1 MFGRVMKRG
10 VLFFLM
16 ISLVLGSG
24 VQFAGKV
31 YAEDTNSYEAEA
43 DGNIL
48 TGNASISD
56 HPAASGGKK
65 VGGMYQGSSL
75 LFNNVTVSEPG
86 NYKITVYYISGDSR
100 PFNISANGG
109 DKQFEEPSKT
119 VDWDTVGTYDVTL
132 PLNSGANTILI
143 DDNNWYSPDIDKIV
157 IHGLD
162 DSDPGEGP
170 GGDWKEKLHG
180 VIMEA
185 EATENML
192 TGNAKVADSS
202 VGSGGKIVTDLNK
215 NSSLQFTNVAVPAAG
230 TYLIRISY
238 ISGDQRPVYMQVND
252 GLDEMIDLP
261 KTASWST
268 VGSYDVEASLV
279 EGLNT
284 ITFSD
289 HDWYSPDFD
298 RIEIIPYTLS
308 YEAESPL
315 NDLTGEAQV
324 SASPNASGGQKVGYL
339 NNGSSITFNK
349 ITAPMTGDYRITVA
363 YISGDPRSFYVSA
376 NGGAVQYYELPKT
389 PDWDTVGMY
398 ELTLPLNEGENTIKF
413 TDGNG
418 YAPDLDRII
427 VEPAMGV
434 DPNPPVEE
442 DGDLGTPGASKIYGA
457 ITVTEY
463 TYGLLVS
470 NGQYEVSYNTKSGY
484 VSYNWSD
491 GQKLQG
497 IYSSIKIGDTLVETT
512 SYESHTSVGA
522 PVDIQDGFGKGV
534 ELTFVHTST
543 GKPTLKQVYKFYDD
557 QKYFLTCLDAAS
569 DTAVK
574 TNYMSPITVKRTGG
588 VDIGAS
594 ADNRVLTVPFDN
606 DAWIRY
612 KSQSM
617 NRADTSYEMTTVF
630 NNSTRSGLVLGSV
643 THDTWKTGIDWKGS
657 SNRLNELVVYGGAAS
672 DVTRDTQPHGSLS
685 GTNLSSPMIM
695 VGAFSDYRTGL
706 EEYGKANA
714 IITPA
719 LVLNPEL
726 PQGVPVGFNS
736 WGAYEG
742 TLSYQDVVDVSNYYK
757 ENLQNFNNN
766 GNVFINMDSYWDNLN
781 DKQLT
786 DAVSVIKGNGQHA
799 GIYWAPFVYWGN
811 NMDQIVEGTDNKY
824 TYGDIV
830 LKDAAGQPLPTLDG
844 AFPLDVTHPGAQLRM
859 NYFLDKFKALGFTF
873 IKLDFLTHGS
883 LEGQHFDPTITTGI
897 QAYNEGMRYVKER
910 LDGKMFISASI
921 APIFPSQYAHSR
933 RISCDT
939 YGKINETEYM
949 LNSLTYG
956 FWQNGTI
963 YTYTDPDH
971 LALARATSLTEARTR
986 MNSGVIAGT
995 VLLGSDDVN
1004 DPKAQEYMTALF
1016 NNKDVLDLAL
1026 KGKVFKPLEGN
1037 TNANAADT
1045 FVMKD
1050 GNDYYLAVFNYS
1062 ASASADKQVDLGRAG
1077 LDTAEIYTTQDL
1089 WTGEVS
1095 SATGAM
1101 KLSLQPTESKL
1112 VKLTAAPKKV
1122 TGITLDK
1129 TELSLTAGETG
1140 KMTATVSPDDAT
1152 DKAVLWTSSDT
1163 SVATV
1168 VYGTVTAVEAGK
1180 ATITVETVD
1189 GGFKASA
1196 EITVKEAST
1205 GEPGNPG
1212 EPSDPG
1218 NPGEPSNPG
1227 EPGNPGNPG
1236 EPSNPGEP
1244 GNPGEPSNPGN
1255 PGNNSG
1261 TSDSTSGLENA
1272 AGTLILK
1279 PDMLKVDSASG
1290 QVVVEIKG
1298 DIQQVQLSSAVVR
1311 QLANH
1316 TLVLNAGKLSLQVPA
1331 ELIHQLQNKLPE
1343 GQREDSKIALKMVNL
1358 SSKADELVATVASS
1372 TNAAVVLKGDIYEF
1386 SLSITTK
1393 SGITDTLAT
1402 FDKPITLIMP
1412 VAEGFNA
1419 KRGGVYYIADN
1430 GRLEYIQADYA
1441 NGVLKAEVSHFS
1453 KYAVLELNRI
1463 FVDVPANHWANP
1475 VIQELAS
1482 KLYVQGTSKEKF
1494 EPSRA
1499 VTRAEFTSMLVH
1511 ALGLTATGKES
1522 FADVAPSAWYAEPIS
1537 IAYKAGIVSGR
1548 SASKF
1553 EPGAQITREEITVM
1567 LMKAYELNNG
1577 VTANGAT
1584 TDGVTT
1590 NGATTNG
1597 ATTNGATAAAF
1608 TDMNQVSAWA
1618 TSSVNEAASLGL
1630 IQGQSHER
1638 FAPKGIASRAEAA
1651 QVIYNLILK

>member
-1 MFGRVMKRG
+1 MFGKAMKRG
-10 VLFFLM
+10 FLFFV
-16 ISLVLGSG
+16 IICLVIGSG
-24 VQFAGKV
+24 GQFVSTVFAD
-31 YAEDTNSYEAEA
+31 DTENTTYEAEA
-43 DGNIL
+43 DGNAM
-48 TGNASISD
+48 TGNASISE
-56 HPAASGGKK
+56 HPAASGGQK
-65 VGGMYQGSSL
+65 VGGMYQGSTL
-75 LFNNVTVSEPG
+75 QFNHVTVSESG

-109 DKQFEEPSKT
+109 DKQFEEPPKT

-132 PLNSGANTILI
+132 PLNAGENSILI

-157 IHGLD
+157 IRGLD
-162 DSDPGEGP
+162 DSDPGEGS

-180 VIMEA
+180 AIIEA
-185 EATENML
+185 EAPENII
-192 TGNAKVADSS
+192 TGNAKIADSS
-202 VGSGGKIVTDLNK
+202 VGSGGKIVKDMNK
-215 NSSLQFTNVAVPAAG
+215 NSTLQFTNVTVPAAG

-252 GLDEMIDLP
+252 GLDELVDLP
-261 KTASWST
+261 KTVSWDT
-268 VGSYDVEASLV
+268 VGTYDVEASLQ

-298 RIEIIPYTLS
+298 RIEVIPYTIS
-308 YEAESPL
+308 YEAESPV
-315 NDLTGEAQV
+315 NDLTGEARV
-324 SASPNASGGQKVGYL
+324 GDSPNASGGQKVGYL
-339 NNGSSITFNK
+339 NGGSSLTFNK

-363 YISGDPRSFYVSA
+363 YFSGDPRSLYLSA
-376 NGGAVQYYELPKT
+376 NGGAEQYYELPKT
-389 PDWDTVGMY
+389 PDWDTALTY

-413 TDGNG
+413 SDGNW

-427 VEPAMGV
+427 VEPALGT

-442 DGDLGTPGASKIYGA
+442 DGDLGTPGTSNNYGA

-463 TYGLLVS
+463 TYGTLVS
-470 NGQYEVSYNTKSGY
+470 NGQYEVSFNTKSGY
-484 VSYNWSD
+484 ASYKWTD

-497 IYSSIKIGDTLVETT
+497 IYSSIKLGDTLIETT
-512 SYESHTSVGA
+512 SYENHASAGA
-522 PVDIQDGFGKGV
+522 PVEIQDGFGKGV
-534 ELTFVHTST
+534 KLTFVHTSA
-543 GKPTLKQVYKFYDD
+543 GQPTLKQVYKFYDD
-557 QKYFLTCLDAAS
+557 QKYFLTRLDAIS
-569 DTAVK
+569 DTALQ
-574 TNYMSPITVKRTGG
+574 TNYMSPITVKRSGG

-617 NRADTSYEMTTVF
+617 NRADTSYEMTTIF

-657 SNRLNELVVYGGAAS
+657 SNRLNELAVYGGAAS
-672 DVTRDTQPHGSLS
+672 DVTRDTQPHGMLT
-685 GTNLSSPMIM
+685 GAELSSPMIM

-714 IITPA
+714 IITPP
-719 LVLNPEL
+719 LLLNPEL

-757 ENLQNFNNN
+757 EHLNDFNNN

-781 DKQLT
+781 DKQLA

-811 NMDQIVEGTDNKY
+811 NMSQPVEGTDNKY

-830 LKDAAGQPLPTLDG
+830 LKDAEGKPLPTLDG
-844 AFPLDVTHPGAQLRM
+844 AFPLDVTHPGAKLRM
-859 NYFLDKFKALGFTF
+859 NYFLDKFKDLGFTF

-897 QAYNEGMRYVKER
+897 QAYNEGMLYVKDR

-971 LALARATSLTEARTR
+971 LALARASSLTEARSR

-1016 NNKDVLDLAL
+1016 NNKEVLELAL

-1062 ASASADKQVDLGRAG
+1062 ANASADKTVNLGRAG
-1077 LDTAEIYTTQDL
+1077 LDAADSYTMQDL

-1095 SATGAM
+1095 TISGTLA
-1101 KLSLQPTESKL
+1101 LSLQPTESKL

-1122 TGITLDK
+1122 TGVSLDK
-1129 TELSLTAGETG
+1129 TELTLTAGETG
-1140 KMTATVSPDDAT
+1140 KLTATLSPEEAAN
-1152 DKAVLWTSSDT
+1152 KAVHWTSSDT

-1168 VYGTVTAVEAGK
+1168 VYGTVTAVNAGK
-1180 ATITVETVD
+1180 TTITVETVD
-1189 GGFKASA
+1189 GGFKATA
-1196 EITVKEAST
+1196 EVTVKAAST
-1205 GEPGNPG
+1205 VEPENP
-1212 EPSDPG
+1212 EVPA
-1218 NPGEPSNPG
+1218 
-1227 EPGNPGNPG
+1227 
-1236 EPSNPGEP
+1236 
-1244 GNPGEPSNPGN
+1244 N
-1255 PGNNSG
+1255 PGNNNG
-1261 TSDSTSGLENA
+1261 TPGSIVDQENGT
-1272 AGTLILK
+1272 GTLILT
-1279 PDMLKVDSASG
+1279 PEMLKVDRASG
-1290 QVVVEIKG
+1290 NVIVEIKG
-1298 DIQQVQLSSAVVR
+1298 DTQQIQLSSDVVR

-1316 TLVLNAGKLSLQVPA
+1316 TLVLKSGKFSMKVPA
-1331 ELIHQLQNKLPE
+1331 DLLRQLQSKLPE
-1343 GQREDSKIALKMVNL
+1343 GQRDDSTITLKLAPL
-1358 SSKADELVATVASS
+1358 SSKANEII
-1372 TNAAVVLKGDIYEF
+1372 AAAEGTTQAQVRLMGDIYEF
-1386 SLSITTK
+1386 SLSVTTK
-1393 SGITDTLAT
+1393 TGTSETLSA
-1402 FDKPITLIMP
+1402 FDQPITLSLS
-1412 VAEGFNA
+1412 VGEGFDS
-1419 KRGGVYYIADN
+1419 KRGGIYYIADN
-1430 GRLEYIQADYA
+1430 GKLEYISANYAD
-1441 NGVLKAEVSHFS
+1441 GVLTAQVNHFS
-1453 KYAVLELNRI
+1453 KYAVLELKRT
-1463 FVDVPANHWANP
+1463 FVDVPANHWASP
-1475 VIQELAS
+1475 AIQELAA
-1482 KLYVQGTSKEKF
+1482 KLYVQGTGKDKF
-1494 EPSRA
+1494 EPNRA
-1499 VTRAEFTSMLVH
+1499 ITRAEFTSMLVH
-1511 ALGLTATGKES
+1511 SLGLTTRGDVS
-1522 FADVAPSAWYAEPIS
+1522 FADVAPSAWYAESIS

-1548 SASKF
+1548 SATKF
-1553 EPGAQITREEITVM
+1553 EPAAQITREEITVM
-1567 LMKAYELNNG
+1567 LMKAYELKNG
-1577 VTANGAT
+1577 KVTVAS
-1584 TDGVTT
+1584 TDV
-1590 NGATTNG
+1590 AFKDMKQVSSW
-1597 ATTNGATAAAF
+1597 AAA
-1608 TDMNQVSAWA
+1608 
-1618 TSSVNEAASLGL
+1618 SVKGAASLGL
-1630 IQGQSHER
+1630 VQGQNEGL
-1638 FAPKGIASRAEAA
+1638 FAPKGIASRAEAT
-1651 QVIYNLILK
+1651 QVIYNLIMK

>member
-1 MFGRVMKRG
+1 MFGKAMKRG
-10 VLFFLM
+10 FLFFV
-16 ISLVLGSG
+16 IICLVMGSG
-24 VQFAGKV
+24 GQFASRV
-31 YAEDTNSYEAEA
+31 YADDTVNTYEAEA
-43 DGNIL
+43 DGNVL
-48 TGNASISD
+48 SFNASISD

-65 VGGMYQGSSL
+65 VGGMYQGSTL
-75 LFNNVTVSEPG
+75 QFNNVAVSETG

-109 DKQFEEPSKT
+109 DKQFEEPPKT

-132 PLNSGANTILI
+132 PLNAGVNSILI

-157 IHGLD
+157 IRGLD
-162 DSDPGEGP
+162 DGDPGEGS
-170 GGDWKEKLHG
+170 GGDWKEKLRG
-180 VIMEA
+180 AVIEA
-185 EATENML
+185 EAPENII
-192 TGNAKVADSS
+192 TGNAKIADSS
-202 VGSGGKIVTDLNK
+202 VGSGGKIVKDMNK
-215 NSSLQFTNVAVPAAG
+215 NSTLQFTNVTVPAAG

-238 ISGDQRPVYMQVND
+238 ISGDQRPVYLQVND
-252 GLDEMIDLP
+252 GPDELLDLP
-261 KTASWST
+261 KTASWDT
-268 VGSYDVEASLV
+268 IATYDVEASLQ

-289 HDWYSPDFD
+289 HDWYSPDLD
-298 RIEIIPYTLS
+298 RIEVIPYTIS
-308 YEAESPL
+308 YEAESPV
-315 NDLTGEAQV
+315 NDLTGEARV
-324 SASPNASGGQKVGYL
+324 GDSPNASGGQKVGYL
-339 NNGSSITFNK
+339 NGGSSITFNK

-363 YISGDPRSFYVSA
+363 YFSGDPRSFYVSA
-376 NGGAVQYYELPKT
+376 NGGVEQYYELPKT
-389 PDWDTVGMY
+389 PDWDTALTY

-413 TDGNG
+413 SDGNW

-427 VEPAMGV
+427 VEPAMGT

-442 DGDLGTPGASKIYGA
+442 EGDLGTPGTSNNYGA

-463 TYGLLVS
+463 TYGTLVS

-484 VSYNWSD
+484 ASYKWTD

-497 IYSSIKIGDTLVETT
+497 IYSSIKLGETLVETKN
-512 SYESHTSVGA
+512 YENHTSAGA
-522 PVDIQDGFGKGV
+522 PVEIQDGFGKGV
-534 ELTFVHTST
+534 ELTFVHTSA
-543 GKPTLKQVYKFYDD
+543 GQPTLKQVYKFYDD
-557 QKYFLTCLDAAS
+557 QKYFLTRLDAVS
-569 DTAVK
+569 DTALQ
-574 TNYMSPITVKRTGG
+574 TNYMSPFTVKRSGG

-617 NRADTSYEMTTVF
+617 NRADTSYEMTTIF

-672 DVTRDTQPHGSLS
+672 DVTRDTQPHGILT
-685 GTNLSSPMIM
+685 GAELSSPMIM

-714 IITPA
+714 IITPP
-719 LVLNPEL
+719 LLLNPEL

-757 ENLQNFNNN
+757 EHLNDFNNN

-781 DKQLT
+781 DKQLA

-811 NMDQIVEGTDNKY
+811 NMSQFVEGTDNKY

-830 LKDAAGQPLPTLDG
+830 LKDAGGKPLPTLDG
-844 AFPLDVTHPGAQLRM
+844 AFPLDVTHPGAKLRM
-859 NYFLDKFKALGFTF
+859 NYFLDKFKDLGFTF

-883 LEGQHFDPTITTGI
+883 LEGQHFDPTVTTGI

-971 LALARATSLTEARTR
+971 LALARASSLTEARSR

-1016 NNKDVLDLAL
+1016 NNKEVLELAL

-1045 FVMKD
+1045 FRMKD

-1062 ASASADKQVDLGRAG
+1062 ANASADKTVNLGRAG
-1077 LDTAEIYTTQDL
+1077 LDAAESYTMQDL

-1095 SATGAM
+1095 TISGTLA
-1101 KLSLQPTESKL
+1101 LSLQPTESKL

-1122 TGITLDK
+1122 TGVKLDK
-1129 TELSLTAGETG
+1129 TELTLTAGETG
-1140 KMTATVSPDDAT
+1140 KLTATLSPEEAAN
-1152 DKAVLWTSSDT
+1152 KAVNWTSSDT

-1168 VYGTVTAVEAGK
+1168 VYGTVTAVNAGK
-1180 ATITVETVD
+1180 TMITVETVD
-1189 GGFKASA
+1189 GGFKATA
-1196 EITVKEAST
+1196 EVTVKAAPT
-1205 GEPGNPG
+1205 VEPGNP
-1212 EPSDPG
+1212 EVPA
-1218 NPGEPSNPG
+1218 
-1227 EPGNPGNPG
+1227 
-1236 EPSNPGEP
+1236 
-1244 GNPGEPSNPGN
+1244 N
-1255 PGNNSG
+1255 PGNNNG
-1261 TSDSTSGLENA
+1261 TPGSIVDQENG
-1272 AGTLILK
+1272 AGTLILT
-1279 PDMLKVDSASG
+1279 PEMLKVNSASG
-1290 QVVVEIKG
+1290 NVIVEIKG
-1298 DIQQVQLSSAVVR
+1298 DTQQIQLSSDVVR

-1316 TLVLNAGKLSLQVPA
+1316 TLVLKSGKFSMKVPA
-1331 ELIHQLQNKLPE
+1331 DLIRQLQSKLPE
-1343 GQREDSKIALKMVNL
+1343 GQRDDSTITLKLAPL
-1358 SSKADELVATVASS
+1358 SSKANEII
-1372 TNAAVVLKGDIYEF
+1372 AAAEGTTQAQVRLMGDIYEF
-1386 SLSITTK
+1386 SLSVTTK
-1393 SGITDTLAT
+1393 TGTTETLSA
-1402 FDKPITLIMP
+1402 FDQPITLSLT
-1412 VAEGFNA
+1412 VGEGFDLR
-1419 KRGGVYYIADN
+1419 RGGIYYIADN
-1430 GRLEYIQADYA
+1430 GKLQYVPATYA
-1441 NGVLKAEVSHFS
+1441 GGVLTAQISHFS
-1453 KYAVLELNRI
+1453 KYAVLELKRTFI
-1463 FVDVPANHWANP
+1463 DVPANHWASP
-1475 VIQELAS
+1475 AIQELAA
-1482 KLYVQGTSKEKF
+1482 KLYVQGTSKDKF
-1494 EPSRA
+1494 ELNRA
-1499 VTRAEFTSMLVH
+1499 ITRAEFTSMLVH
-1511 ALGLTATGKES
+1511 SLGLTTRGEVS
-1522 FADVAPSAWYAEPIS
+1522 FADVAPSAWYAEAVS

-1548 SASKF
+1548 SAAKF
-1553 EPGAQITREEITVM
+1553 EPSAQITREEITVM
-1567 LMKAYELNNG
+1567 LMKAYELKNG
-1577 VTANGAT
+1577 GVIIAS
-1584 TDGVTT
+1584 TDV
-1590 NGATTNG
+1590 
-1597 ATTNGATAAAF
+1597 AF
-1608 TDMNQVSAWA
+1608 TDMKQVSSWA
-1618 TSSVNEAASLGL
+1618 NASVKGAASLGL
-1630 IQGQSHER
+1630 VQGQSQGL
-1638 FAPKGIASRAEAA
+1638 FAPKGIASRAEAT
-1651 QVIYNLILK
+1651 QVIYNLNMK

>member
-1 MFGRVMKRG
+1 MFGKAMKRG
-10 VLFFLM
+10 FLFFV
-16 ISLVLGSG
+16 IICLVIGSG
-24 VQFAGKV
+24 GQFVSTV
-31 YAEDTNSYEAEA
+31 YADDTENTTYEAEA
-43 DGNIL
+43 DGNAM
-48 TGNASISD
+48 TGNASISE
-56 HPAASGGKK
+56 HPAASGGQK
-65 VGGMYQGSSL
+65 VGGMYQGSTL
-75 LFNNVTVSEPG
+75 QFNHVTVSESG

-109 DKQFEEPSKT
+109 DKQFEEPPKT

-132 PLNSGANTILI
+132 PLNAGENSILI

-157 IHGLD
+157 IRGLD
-162 DSDPGEGP
+162 DSDPGEGS

-180 VIMEA
+180 AIIEA
-185 EATENML
+185 EAPENII
-192 TGNAKVADSS
+192 TGNAKIADSS
-202 VGSGGKIVTDLNK
+202 VGSGGKIVKDMNK
-215 NSSLQFTNVAVPAAG
+215 NSTLQFTNVTVPAAG

-252 GLDEMIDLP
+252 GLDELVDLP
-261 KTASWST
+261 KTASWDT
-268 VGSYDVEASLV
+268 VGTYDVEASLQ

-298 RIEIIPYTLS
+298 RIEVIPYTIS
-308 YEAESPL
+308 YEAESPV
-315 NDLTGEAQV
+315 NDLTGEARV
-324 SASPNASGGQKVGYL
+324 GDSPNASGGQKVGYL
-339 NNGSSITFNK
+339 NGGSSLTFNK

-363 YISGDPRSFYVSA
+363 YFSGDPRSLYLSA
-376 NGGAVQYYELPKT
+376 NGGAEQYYELPKT
-389 PDWDTVGMY
+389 PDWDTALTY

-413 TDGNG
+413 SDGNW

-427 VEPAMGV
+427 VEPALGT

-442 DGDLGTPGASKIYGA
+442 DGDLGTPGTSNNYGA

-463 TYGLLVS
+463 TYGTLVS
-470 NGQYEVSYNTKSGY
+470 NGQYEVSFNTKSGY
-484 VSYNWSD
+484 ASYKWTD

-497 IYSSIKIGDTLVETT
+497 IYSSIKLGDTLIETT
-512 SYESHTSVGA
+512 SYENHASAGA
-522 PVDIQDGFGKGV
+522 PVEIQDGFGKGV
-534 ELTFVHTST
+534 KLTFVHTSA
-543 GKPTLKQVYKFYDD
+543 GQPTLKQVYKFYDD
-557 QKYFLTCLDAAS
+557 QKYFLTRLDAIS
-569 DTAVK
+569 DTALQ
-574 TNYMSPITVKRTGG
+574 TNYMSPITVKRSGG

-617 NRADTSYEMTTVF
+617 NRADTSYEMTTIF

-657 SNRLNELVVYGGAAS
+657 SNRLNELAVYGGAAS
-672 DVTRDTQPHGSLS
+672 DVTRDTQPHGMLT
-685 GTNLSSPMIM
+685 GAELSSPMIM

-714 IITPA
+714 IITPP
-719 LVLNPEL
+719 LLLNPEL

-757 ENLQNFNNN
+757 EHLNDFNNN

-781 DKQLT
+781 DKQLA

-811 NMDQIVEGTDNKY
+811 NMSQPVEGTDNKY

-830 LKDAAGQPLPTLDG
+830 LKDAEGKPLPTLDG
-844 AFPLDVTHPGAQLRM
+844 AFPLDVTHPGAKLRM
-859 NYFLDKFKALGFTF
+859 NYFLDKFKDLGFTF

-897 QAYNEGMRYVKER
+897 QAYNEGMLYVKDR

-971 LALARATSLTEARTR
+971 LALARASSLTEARSR

-1016 NNKDVLDLAL
+1016 NNKEVLELAL

-1062 ASASADKQVDLGRAG
+1062 ANASADKTVNLGRAG
-1077 LDTAEIYTTQDL
+1077 LDVADSYTMQDL

-1095 SATGAM
+1095 TISGTLA
-1101 KLSLQPTESKL
+1101 LSLQPTESKL

-1122 TGITLDK
+1122 TGVSLDK
-1129 TELSLTAGETG
+1129 TELTLTAGETG
-1140 KMTATVSPDDAT
+1140 KLTATLSPEEAAN
-1152 DKAVLWTSSDT
+1152 KAVHWTSSDT
-1163 SVATV
+1163 SVAAV
-1168 VYGTVTAVEAGK
+1168 VYGTVTAVNAGK
-1180 ATITVETVD
+1180 TTITVETVD
-1189 GGFKASA
+1189 GGFKAAA
-1196 EITVKEAST
+1196 EVTVKAAST
-1205 GEPGNPG
+1205 VEPGNP
-1212 EPSDPG
+1212 EVPA
-1218 NPGEPSNPG
+1218 
-1227 EPGNPGNPG
+1227 
-1236 EPSNPGEP
+1236 
-1244 GNPGEPSNPGN
+1244 N
-1255 PGNNSG
+1255 PGNNNG
-1261 TSDSTSGLENA
+1261 TPGSIVDQENG
-1272 AGTLILK
+1272 AGTLILTSE
-1279 PDMLKVDSASG
+1279 MLKVDRASG
-1290 QVVVEIKG
+1290 NVIVEIKG
-1298 DIQQVQLSSAVVR
+1298 DTQQIQLSSDVVR

-1316 TLVLNAGKLSLQVPA
+1316 TLVLKSGKFSIKVPA
-1331 ELIHQLQNKLPE
+1331 DLLRQLQSKLPE
-1343 GQREDSKIALKMVNL
+1343 GQRDDSTITLKLAPL
-1358 SSKADELVATVASS
+1358 SSKANEII
-1372 TNAAVVLKGDIYEF
+1372 AAAEGTTQAQVRLMGDIYEF
-1386 SLSITTK
+1386 SLSVTTK
-1393 SGITDTLAT
+1393 TGTTEMLSA
-1402 FDKPITLIMP
+1402 FEQPITLSLT
-1412 VAEGFNA
+1412 VGEGFDS
-1419 KRGGVYYIADN
+1419 KRGGIYYIADN
-1430 GRLEYIQADYA
+1430 GKLEYISANYAD
-1441 NGVLKAEVSHFS
+1441 GVLTAQVNHFS
-1453 KYAVLELNRI
+1453 KYAVLELKRT
-1463 FVDVPANHWANP
+1463 FVDVPANHWASP
-1475 VIQELAS
+1475 AIQELAA
-1482 KLYVQGTSKEKF
+1482 KLYVQGTSKDKF
-1494 EPSRA
+1494 EPNRA
-1499 VTRAEFTSMLVH
+1499 ITRAEFTSMLVH
-1511 ALGLTATGKES
+1511 SLGLTTRGDVS
-1522 FADVAPSAWYAEPIS
+1522 FADVAPSAWYAESIS

-1548 SASKF
+1548 SATKF
-1553 EPGAQITREEITVM
+1553 EPAAQITREEITVM
-1567 LMKAYELNNG
+1567 LMKAYELKNG
-1577 VTANGAT
+1577 KVTVAS
-1584 TDGVTT
+1584 TDVTFKDMKQVSSW
-1590 NGATTNG
+1590 
-1597 ATTNGATAAAF
+1597 AAA
-1608 TDMNQVSAWA
+1608 
-1618 TSSVNEAASLGL
+1618 SVKGAASLGL
-1630 IQGQSHER
+1630 VQGQNEGL
-1638 FAPKGIASRAEAA
+1638 FAPKGIASRAEAT
-1651 QVIYNLILK
+1651 QVIYNLIMK

>member
-1 MFGRVMKRG
+1 MFGKAMKRG
-10 VLFFLM
+10 FLFFV
-16 ISLVLGSG
+16 IICLVIGSG
-24 VQFAGKV
+24 GQFVSTV
-31 YAEDTNSYEAEA
+31 YADDTENTTYEAEA
-43 DGNIL
+43 DGNAM
-48 TGNASISD
+48 TGNASISE
-56 HPAASGGKK
+56 HPAASGGQK
-65 VGGMYQGSSL
+65 VGGMYQGSTL
-75 LFNNVTVSEPG
+75 QFNHVTVSESG

-109 DKQFEEPSKT
+109 DKQFEEPPKT

-132 PLNSGANTILI
+132 PLNAGENSILI

-157 IHGLD
+157 IRGLD
-162 DSDPGEGP
+162 DSDPGEGS

-180 VIMEA
+180 AIIEA
-185 EATENML
+185 EAPENII
-192 TGNAKVADSS
+192 TGNAKIADSS
-202 VGSGGKIVTDLNK
+202 VGSGGKIVKDMNK
-215 NSSLQFTNVAVPAAG
+215 NSTLQFTNVTVPAAG

-252 GLDEMIDLP
+252 GLDELVDLP
-261 KTASWST
+261 KTASWDT
-268 VGSYDVEASLV
+268 VGTYDVEASLQ

-298 RIEIIPYTLS
+298 RIEVIPYTIS
-308 YEAESPL
+308 YEAESPV
-315 NDLTGEAQV
+315 NDLTGEARV
-324 SASPNASGGQKVGYL
+324 GDSPNASGGQKVGYL
-339 NNGSSITFNK
+339 NGGSSLTFNK

-363 YISGDPRSFYVSA
+363 YFSGDPRSLYLSA
-376 NGGAVQYYELPKT
+376 NGGAEQYYELPKT
-389 PDWDTVGMY
+389 PDWDTALTY

-413 TDGNG
+413 SDGNW

-427 VEPAMGV
+427 VEPALGT

-442 DGDLGTPGASKIYGA
+442 DGDLGTPGTSNNYGA

-463 TYGLLVS
+463 TYGTLVS
-470 NGQYEVSYNTKSGY
+470 NGQYEVSFNTKSGY
-484 VSYNWSD
+484 ASYKWTD

-497 IYSSIKIGDTLVETT
+497 IYSSIKLGDTLIETT
-512 SYESHTSVGA
+512 SYENHASAGA
-522 PVDIQDGFGKGV
+522 PVEIQDGFGKGV
-534 ELTFVHTST
+534 KLTFVHTSA
-543 GKPTLKQVYKFYDD
+543 GQPTLKQVYKFYDD
-557 QKYFLTCLDAAS
+557 QKYFLTRLDAIS
-569 DTAVK
+569 DTALQ
-574 TNYMSPITVKRTGG
+574 TNYMSPITVKRSGG

-617 NRADTSYEMTTVF
+617 NRADTSYEMTTIF

-657 SNRLNELVVYGGAAS
+657 SNRLNELAVYGGAAS
-672 DVTRDTQPHGSLS
+672 DVTRDTQPHGILT
-685 GTNLSSPMIM
+685 GAELSSPMIM

-714 IITPA
+714 IITPP
-719 LVLNPEL
+719 LLLNPEL

-757 ENLQNFNNN
+757 EHLNDFNNN

-781 DKQLT
+781 DKQLA

-811 NMDQIVEGTDNKY
+811 NMSQPVEGTDNKY

-830 LKDAAGQPLPTLDG
+830 LKDAEGKPLPTLDG
-844 AFPLDVTHPGAQLRM
+844 AFPLDVTHPGAKLRM
-859 NYFLDKFKALGFTF
+859 NYFLDKFKDLGFTF

-883 LEGQHFDPTITTGI
+883 LEGQHFDPTVTTGI
-897 QAYNEGMRYVKER
+897 QAYNEGMRYVKDR

-971 LALARATSLTEARTR
+971 LALARASSLTEARSR

-1016 NNKDVLDLAL
+1016 NNKEVLELAL

-1062 ASASADKQVDLGRAG
+1062 ANASADKTVNLGRAG
-1077 LDTAEIYTTQDL
+1077 LDAADSYTMQDL

-1095 SATGAM
+1095 TISGTLA
-1101 KLSLQPTESKL
+1101 LSLQPTESKL

-1122 TGITLDK
+1122 TGVSLDK
-1129 TELSLTAGETG
+1129 TELTLTAGETG
-1140 KMTATVSPDDAT
+1140 KLTAALSPEEAAN
-1152 DKAVLWTSSDT
+1152 KAVHWTSSDT

-1168 VYGTVTAVEAGK
+1168 VYGTVTAVNAGK
-1180 ATITVETVD
+1180 TTITVETVD
-1189 GGFKASA
+1189 GGFKAAA
-1196 EITVKEAST
+1196 EVTVKAAS
-1205 GEPGNPG
+1205 
-1212 EPSDPG
+1212 
-1218 NPGEPSNPG
+1218 PG
-1227 EPGNPGNPG
+1227 EPGNPEVPA
-1236 EPSNPGEP
+1236 
-1244 GNPGEPSNPGN
+1244 N
-1255 PGNNSG
+1255 PGNNNG
-1261 TSDSTSGLENA
+1261 TPSSIVDQENG
-1272 AGTLILK
+1272 AGTLILTSE
-1279 PDMLKVDSASG
+1279 MLKVDSASG
-1290 QVVVEIKG
+1290 NVIVEIKG
-1298 DIQQVQLSSAVVR
+1298 DTQQIQLSSDVVR

-1316 TLVLNAGKLSLQVPA
+1316 TLVLKSGKFSMKVPA
-1331 ELIHQLQNKLPE
+1331 DLLRQLQSKLPE
-1343 GQREDSKIALKMVNL
+1343 GQRDDSTITLKLVPL
-1358 SSKADELVATVASS
+1358 SSKANEII
-1372 TNAAVVLKGDIYEF
+1372 AAAEGTTQAQVRLMGDIYEF
-1386 SLSITTK
+1386 SLSVTTK
-1393 SGITDTLAT
+1393 AGTTETLSA
-1402 FDKPITLIMP
+1402 FDQPITLSLT
-1412 VAEGFNA
+1412 VGEGFDS
-1419 KRGGVYYIADN
+1419 KRGGIYYIADN
-1430 GRLEYIQADYA
+1430 GKLEYISANYA
-1441 NGVLKAEVSHFS
+1441 GGVLTAQVNHFS
-1453 KYAVLELNRI
+1453 KYAVLELKRT
-1463 FVDVPANHWANP
+1463 FVDVPANHWASP
-1475 VIQELAS
+1475 AIQELAA
-1482 KLYVQGTSKEKF
+1482 KLYVQGTSKDKF
-1494 EPSRA
+1494 EPNRA
-1499 VTRAEFTSMLVH
+1499 ITRAEFTSMLVH
-1511 ALGLTATGKES
+1511 SLGLTTRGDVS
-1522 FADVAPSAWYAEPIS
+1522 FADVAPSAWYAESIS

-1548 SASKF
+1548 SATKF
-1553 EPGAQITREEITVM
+1553 EPAAQITREEITVM
-1567 LMKAYELNNG
+1567 LMKAYELKNG
-1577 VTANGAT
+1577 KVTVAS
-1584 TDGVTT
+1584 TDVTFKDMKQVSSW
-1590 NGATTNG
+1590 
-1597 ATTNGATAAAF
+1597 AAA
-1608 TDMNQVSAWA
+1608 
-1618 TSSVNEAASLGL
+1618 SVKGAASLGL
-1630 IQGQSHER
+1630 VQGQNEGL
-1638 FAPKGIASRAEAA
+1638 FAPKGIASRAEAT
-1651 QVIYNLILK
+1651 QVIYNLIMK

>member
-1 MFGRVMKRG
+1 MKRG
-10 VLFFLM
+10 FLFFV
-16 ISLVLGSG
+16 IICLVIGSG
-24 VQFAGKV
+24 GQFVSTV
-31 YAEDTNSYEAEA
+31 YADDTENTTYEAEA
-43 DGNIL
+43 DGNAM
-48 TGNASISD
+48 TGNASISE
-56 HPAASGGKK
+56 HPAASGGQK
-65 VGGMYQGSSL
+65 VGGMYQGSTL
-75 LFNNVTVSEPG
+75 QFNHVTVSESG
-86 NYKITVYYISGDSR
+86 NYKITVYYFSGDSR

-109 DKQFEEPSKT
+109 DKQFEEPPKT

-132 PLNSGANTILI
+132 PLNAGENSILI

-162 DSDPGEGP
+162 DSDPGEGS

-180 VIMEA
+180 AIIEA
-185 EATENML
+185 EAPENII
-192 TGNAKVADSS
+192 TGNAKIADSS
-202 VGSGGKIVTDLNK
+202 VGSGGKIVKDMNK
-215 NSSLQFTNVAVPAAG
+215 NSTLQFTNVTVPAAG

-252 GLDEMIDLP
+252 GLDELVDLP
-261 KTASWST
+261 KTASWDT
-268 VGSYDVEASLV
+268 VGTYDVEASLQ

-298 RIEIIPYTLS
+298 RIEVIPYTIS
-308 YEAESPL
+308 YEAESPV
-315 NDLTGEAQV
+315 NDLTGEARV
-324 SASPNASGGQKVGYL
+324 GDSPNASGGQKVGYL
-339 NNGSSITFNK
+339 NGGSSLTFNK

-363 YISGDPRSFYVSA
+363 YFSGDPRSLYVSA
-376 NGGAVQYYELPKT
+376 NGGAEQYYELPKT
-389 PDWDTVGMY
+389 PDWDTALTY

-413 TDGNG
+413 SDGNW

-427 VEPAMGV
+427 VEPALGT

-442 DGDLGTPGASKIYGA
+442 EGDLGTPGASNNYGA

-463 TYGLLVS
+463 TYGTLVS
-470 NGQYEVSYNTKSGY
+470 NGQYEVSFNTKSGY
-484 VSYNWSD
+484 ASYKWTD

-497 IYSSIKIGDTLVETT
+497 IYSSIKLGDTLVETT
-512 SYESHTSVGA
+512 SYENHASAGA
-522 PVDIQDGFGKGV
+522 PVEIQDGFGKGV
-534 ELTFVHTST
+534 ELTYVHTSA
-543 GKPTLKQVYKFYDD
+543 GQPTLKQVYKFYDD
-557 QKYFLTCLDAAS
+557 QKYFLTRLDAIS
-569 DTAVK
+569 DTVLQ
-574 TNYMSPITVKRTGG
+574 TNYMSPITVKRSGG

-617 NRADTSYEMTTVF
+617 NRADTSYEMTTIF

-657 SNRLNELVVYGGAAS
+657 SNRLNELAVYGGAAS
-672 DVTRDTQPHGSLS
+672 DVTRDTQPHGMLT
-685 GTNLSSPMIM
+685 GAELSSPMIM

-714 IITPA
+714 IITPP
-719 LVLNPEL
+719 LLLNPEL

-757 ENLQNFNNN
+757 EHLNDFNNN

-781 DKQLT
+781 DKQLA

-811 NMDQIVEGTDNKY
+811 NMSQPVEGTDNKY

-830 LKDAAGQPLPTLDG
+830 LKDAEGKPLPTLDG
-844 AFPLDVTHPGAQLRM
+844 AFPLDVTHPGAKLRM
-859 NYFLDKFKALGFTF
+859 NYFLDKFKDLGFTF

-883 LEGQHFDPTITTGI
+883 LEGQHFDPTVTTGI
-897 QAYNEGMRYVKER
+897 QAYNEGMRYVKDR

-971 LALARATSLTEARTR
+971 LALARASSLTEARSR

-1016 NNKDVLDLAL
+1016 NNKEVLELAL

-1062 ASASADKQVDLGRAG
+1062 ANASADKTVNLGRAG
-1077 LDTAEIYTTQDL
+1077 LDAADSYTMQDL

-1095 SATGAM
+1095 TISGTLA
-1101 KLSLQPTESKL
+1101 LSLQPTESKL

-1122 TGITLDK
+1122 TGVSLDK
-1129 TELSLTAGETG
+1129 TELTLTAGETG
-1140 KMTATVSPDDAT
+1140 KLTATLSPEEAAN
-1152 DKAVLWTSSDT
+1152 KAVHWTSSDT

-1168 VYGTVTAVEAGK
+1168 VYGTVTAVNAGK
-1180 ATITVETVD
+1180 TTITVETAD
-1189 GGFKASA
+1189 GGFKAMA
-1196 EITVKEAST
+1196 EVTVKAAST
-1205 GEPGNPG
+1205 VEPGNP
-1212 EPSDPG
+1212 EVPA
-1218 NPGEPSNPG
+1218 
-1227 EPGNPGNPG
+1227 
-1236 EPSNPGEP
+1236 
-1244 GNPGEPSNPGN
+1244 N
-1255 PGNNSG
+1255 PGNNNG
-1261 TSDSTSGLENA
+1261 TPGSIVDQENG
-1272 AGTLILK
+1272 AGTLILT
-1279 PDMLKVDSASG
+1279 PEMLKVDSASG
-1290 QVVVEIKG
+1290 NVIVEIKG
-1298 DIQQVQLSSAVVR
+1298 DTQQIQLSSDVVR

-1316 TLVLNAGKLSLQVPA
+1316 TLVLKSGKFSMKVPA
-1331 ELIHQLQNKLPE
+1331 DLLRQLQSKLPE
-1343 GQREDSKIALKMVNL
+1343 GQRDDSTITLKLAPL
-1358 SSKADELVATVASS
+1358 SSKANEII
-1372 TNAAVVLKGDIYEF
+1372 AAAEGTTQAQVRLMGDIYEF
-1386 SLSITTK
+1386 SLSVTTK
-1393 SGITDTLAT
+1393 AGTSETLSA
-1402 FDKPITLIMP
+1402 FDQPITLSLT
-1412 VAEGFNA
+1412 VGEGFDS
-1419 KRGGVYYIADN
+1419 KRGGIYYIADN
-1430 GRLEYIQADYA
+1430 GKLEYISANYAD
-1441 NGVLKAEVSHFS
+1441 GVLTAQVNHFS
-1453 KYAVLELNRI
+1453 KYAVLELKRT
-1463 FVDVPANHWANP
+1463 FVDVPANHWASP
-1475 VIQELAS
+1475 AIQELAA
-1482 KLYVQGTSKEKF
+1482 KLYVQGTGKDKF
-1494 EPSRA
+1494 EPNRA
-1499 VTRAEFTSMLVH
+1499 ITRAEFTSMLVH
-1511 ALGLTATGKES
+1511 SLGLTTRGDVS
-1522 FADVAPSAWYAEPIS
+1522 FADVAPSAWYAESIS

-1548 SASKF
+1548 SATKF
-1553 EPGAQITREEITVM
+1553 EPAAQITREEITVM
-1567 LMKAYELNNG
+1567 LMKAYELKNG
-1577 VTANGAT
+1577 KVTVAS
-1584 TDGVTT
+1584 TDVTFKDMKQVSSW
-1590 NGATTNG
+1590 
-1597 ATTNGATAAAF
+1597 AAA
-1608 TDMNQVSAWA
+1608 
-1618 TSSVNEAASLGL
+1618 SVKGAASLGL
-1630 IQGQSHER
+1630 VQGQNEGL
-1638 FAPKGIASRAEAA
+1638 FAPKGIASRAEAT
-1651 QVIYNLILK
+1651 QVIYNLIMK

>member
-1 MFGRVMKRG
+1 MKRG
-10 VLFFLM
+10 FLFFV
-16 ISLVLGSG
+16 IICLVIGSG
-24 VQFAGKV
+24 GQFVSTV
-31 YAEDTNSYEAEA
+31 YADDTENTTYEAEA
-43 DGNIL
+43 DGNAM
-48 TGNASISD
+48 TGNASISE
-56 HPAASGGKK
+56 HPAASGGQK
-65 VGGMYQGSSL
+65 VGGMYQGSTL
-75 LFNNVTVSEPG
+75 QFNHVTVSESG

-109 DKQFEEPSKT
+109 DKQFEEPPKT

-132 PLNSGANTILI
+132 PLNAGENSILI

-162 DSDPGEGP
+162 DSDPGEGS

-180 VIMEA
+180 AIIEA
-185 EATENML
+185 EAPENII
-192 TGNAKVADSS
+192 TGNAKIADSS
-202 VGSGGKIVTDLNK
+202 VGSGGKIVKDMNK
-215 NSSLQFTNVAVPAAG
+215 NSTLQFTNVTVPAAG

-252 GLDEMIDLP
+252 GLDELVDLP
-261 KTASWST
+261 KTASWDT
-268 VGSYDVEASLV
+268 VGTYDVEASLQ

-289 HDWYSPDFD
+289 HNWYSPDFD
-298 RIEIIPYTLS
+298 RIEVIPYTIS
-308 YEAESPL
+308 YEAESPV
-315 NDLTGEAQV
+315 NDLTGEARV
-324 SASPNASGGQKVGYL
+324 GDSPNASGGQKVGYL
-339 NNGSSITFNK
+339 NGGSSLTFNK

-363 YISGDPRSFYVSA
+363 YFSGDPRSLYVSA
-376 NGGAVQYYELPKT
+376 NGGAEQYYELPKT
-389 PDWDTVGMY
+389 PDWDTALTY

-413 TDGNG
+413 SDGNW

-427 VEPAMGV
+427 VEPALGT

-442 DGDLGTPGASKIYGA
+442 EGDLGTPGASNNYGA

-463 TYGLLVS
+463 TYGTLVS
-470 NGQYEVSYNTKSGY
+470 NGQYEVSFNTKSGY
-484 VSYNWSD
+484 ASYKWTD

-497 IYSSIKIGDTLVETT
+497 IYSSIKLGDTLVETT
-512 SYESHTSVGA
+512 SYENHTSAGA
-522 PVDIQDGFGKGV
+522 PVEIQDGFGKGV
-534 ELTFVHTST
+534 ELTFVHTSA
-543 GKPTLKQVYKFYDD
+543 GQPTLKQAYKFYDD
-557 QKYFLTCLDAAS
+557 QKYFLTRLDAIS
-569 DTAVK
+569 DTVLQ
-574 TNYMSPITVKRTGG
+574 TNYMSPITVKRSGG

-617 NRADTSYEMTTVF
+617 NRADTSYEMTTIF

-657 SNRLNELVVYGGAAS
+657 SNRLNELTVYGGAAS
-672 DVTRDTQPHGSLS
+672 DVTRDTQPHGMLT
-685 GTNLSSPMIM
+685 GAELSSPMIM

-714 IITPA
+714 IITPP
-719 LVLNPEL
+719 LLLNPEL

-757 ENLQNFNNN
+757 EHLNDFNNN

-781 DKQLT
+781 DKQLA

-811 NMDQIVEGTDNKY
+811 NMSQPVEGTDNKY

-830 LKDAAGQPLPTLDG
+830 LKDAEGKPLPTLDG
-844 AFPLDVTHPGAQLRM
+844 AFPLDVTHPGAKLRM
-859 NYFLDKFKALGFTF
+859 NYFLDKFKDLGFTF

-883 LEGQHFDPTITTGI
+883 LEGQHFDPTVTTGI
-897 QAYNEGMRYVKER
+897 QAYNEGMRYVKDR

-971 LALARATSLTEARTR
+971 LALARAFSLTEARSR

-1016 NNKDVLDLAL
+1016 NNKEVLELAL

-1062 ASASADKQVDLGRAG
+1062 ANASADKTVNLGRAG
-1077 LDTAEIYTTQDL
+1077 LDAADSYTMQDL

-1095 SATGAM
+1095 TISGTLA
-1101 KLSLQPTESKL
+1101 LSLQPTESKL

-1122 TGITLDK
+1122 TGVSLDK
-1129 TELSLTAGETG
+1129 TELTLTAGETG
-1140 KMTATVSPDDAT
+1140 KLTATLSPEEAAN
-1152 DKAVLWTSSDT
+1152 KAVHWTSSDT

-1168 VYGTVTAVEAGK
+1168 VYGTVTAVNAGRT
-1180 ATITVETVD
+1180 TITVETVD
-1189 GGFKASA
+1189 GGFKATA
-1196 EITVKEAST
+1196 EVTVKAAST
-1205 GEPGNPG
+1205 IEPGNP
-1212 EPSDPG
+1212 EVPA
-1218 NPGEPSNPG
+1218 
-1227 EPGNPGNPG
+1227 
-1236 EPSNPGEP
+1236 
-1244 GNPGEPSNPGN
+1244 N
-1255 PGNNSG
+1255 PGNNNG
-1261 TSDSTSGLENA
+1261 TPGSIVDQENG
-1272 AGTLILK
+1272 AGTLILT
-1279 PDMLKVDSASG
+1279 PEMLKVDSASG
-1290 QVVVEIKG
+1290 NVIVEIKG
-1298 DIQQVQLSSAVVR
+1298 DTQQIQFSSDVVR

-1316 TLVLNAGKLSLQVPA
+1316 TLVLKSGKFSMKVPA
-1331 ELIHQLQNKLPE
+1331 DLLRQLQSKLPE
-1343 GQREDSKIALKMVNL
+1343 GQRDDSTITLKLAPL
-1358 SSKADELVATVASS
+1358 SSKANEII
-1372 TNAAVVLKGDIYEF
+1372 AAAEGTTQAQVRLMGDIYEF
-1386 SLSITTK
+1386 SLSVTTK
-1393 SGITDTLAT
+1393 AGTTETLSA
-1402 FDKPITLIMP
+1402 FDQPITLSMT
-1412 VAEGFNA
+1412 VGEGFDS
-1419 KRGGVYYIADN
+1419 KRGGIYYIADN
-1430 GRLEYIQADYA
+1430 GKLEYISANYAD
-1441 NGVLKAEVSHFS
+1441 GVLTAQVNHFS
-1453 KYAVLELNRI
+1453 KYAVLELKRT
-1463 FVDVPANHWANP
+1463 FVDVPANHWASP
-1475 VIQELAS
+1475 AIQELAA
-1482 KLYVQGTSKEKF
+1482 KLYVQGTSKDKF
-1494 EPSRA
+1494 EPNRA
-1499 VTRAEFTSMLVH
+1499 ITRAEFTSMLVH
-1511 ALGLTATGKES
+1511 SLGLTTRGDVS
-1522 FADVAPSAWYAEPIS
+1522 FADVAPSAWYAESIS

-1548 SASKF
+1548 STTKF
-1553 EPGAQITREEITVM
+1553 EPAAQITREEITVM
-1567 LMKAYELNNG
+1567 LMKAYELKNG
-1577 VTANGAT
+1577 KVTVAS
-1584 TDGVTT
+1584 TDVTFKDMKQVSFW
-1590 NGATTNG
+1590 
-1597 ATTNGATAAAF
+1597 AAA
-1608 TDMNQVSAWA
+1608 
-1618 TSSVNEAASLGL
+1618 SVKGAASLGL
-1630 IQGQSHER
+1630 VQGQNEGL
-1638 FAPKGIASRAEAA
+1638 FAPKGVASRAEAT
-1651 QVIYNLILK
+1651 QVIYNLIMK

>member
-1 MFGRVMKRG
+1 MFGKAMKRG
-10 VLFFLM
+10 FLF
-16 ISLVLGSG
+16 LVIICLVIGSG
-24 VQFAGKV
+24 GQFVSTV
-31 YAEDTNSYEAEA
+31 YADDTESTTYEAEA
-43 DGNIL
+43 DGNAM
-48 TGNASISD
+48 TGNASISE
-56 HPAASGGKK
+56 HPAASGGQK
-65 VGGMYQGSSL
+65 VGGMYQGSTL
-75 LFNNVTVSEPG
+75 QFNHVTVSESG

-109 DKQFEEPSKT
+109 DKQFEEPPKT

-132 PLNSGANTILI
+132 PLNAGENSILI

-162 DSDPGEGP
+162 DSDPGEGS

-180 VIMEA
+180 AIIEA
-185 EATENML
+185 EAPENII
-192 TGNAKVADSS
+192 TGNAKIADSS
-202 VGSGGKIVTDLNK
+202 VGSGGKIVKDMNK
-215 NSSLQFTNVAVPAAG
+215 NSTLQFTNVTVPAAG

-252 GLDEMIDLP
+252 GLDELVDLP
-261 KTASWST
+261 KTASWDT
-268 VGSYDVEASLV
+268 VGTYDVEASLQ

-298 RIEIIPYTLS
+298 RIEVIPYTIS
-308 YEAESPL
+308 YEAESPV
-315 NDLTGEAQV
+315 NDLTGEARV
-324 SASPNASGGQKVGYL
+324 GDSPNASGGQKVGYL
-339 NNGSSITFNK
+339 NGGSSLTFNK

-363 YISGDPRSFYVSA
+363 YFSGDPRSLYVSA
-376 NGGAVQYYELPKT
+376 NGGAEQYYELPKT
-389 PDWDTVGMY
+389 PDWDTALTY

-413 TDGNG
+413 SDGNW

-427 VEPAMGV
+427 VEPALGT
-434 DPNPPVEE
+434 DPNPPVEA
-442 DGDLGTPGASKIYGA
+442 DGDLGTPGTSNNYGA

-463 TYGLLVS
+463 TYGTLVS
-470 NGQYEVSYNTKSGY
+470 NGQYEVSFNTKSGY
-484 VSYNWSD
+484 ASYKWTD

-497 IYSSIKIGDTLVETT
+497 IYSSIKLGDTLVETT
-512 SYESHTSVGA
+512 SYENHASAGA
-522 PVDIQDGFGKGV
+522 PVEIQDGFGKGV
-534 ELTFVHTST
+534 ELTFVHTSA
-543 GKPTLKQVYKFYDD
+543 GQPTLKQVYKFYDD
-557 QKYFLTCLDAAS
+557 QKYFLTRLDAIS
-569 DTAVK
+569 DTALQ
-574 TNYMSPITVKRTGG
+574 TNYMSPITVKRSGG

-617 NRADTSYEMTTVF
+617 NRADTSYEMTTIF

-657 SNRLNELVVYGGAAS
+657 SNRLNELAIYGGAAS
-672 DVTRDTQPHGSLS
+672 DVTRDTQPHGILT
-685 GTNLSSPMIM
+685 GAELSSPMIM

-714 IITPA
+714 IITPP
-719 LVLNPEL
+719 LLLNPEL

-757 ENLQNFNNN
+757 EHLNDFNNN

-781 DKQLT
+781 DKQLA

-811 NMDQIVEGTDNKY
+811 NMSQPVEGTDNKY

-830 LKDAAGQPLPTLDG
+830 LKDAEGKPLPTLDG
-844 AFPLDVTHPGAQLRM
+844 AFPLDVTHPGAKLRM
-859 NYFLDKFKALGFTF
+859 NYFLDKFKDLGFTF

-883 LEGQHFDPTITTGI
+883 LEGQHFDPTVTTGI
-897 QAYNEGMRYVKER
+897 QAYNEGMRYVKDR

-971 LALARATSLTEARTR
+971 LALARASSLTEARSR

-1016 NNKDVLDLAL
+1016 NNKEVLELAL

-1062 ASASADKQVDLGRAG
+1062 ANASADKTVNLGRAG
-1077 LDTAEIYTTQDL
+1077 LDAADSYTMQDL

-1095 SATGAM
+1095 TISGTLA
-1101 KLSLQPTESKL
+1101 LSLQPTESKL

-1122 TGITLDK
+1122 TGVSLDK
-1129 TELSLTAGETG
+1129 TELTLTAGETG
-1140 KMTATVSPDDAT
+1140 KLTATLSPEEAAN
-1152 DKAVLWTSSDT
+1152 KAVHWTSSDT

-1168 VYGTVTAVEAGK
+1168 VYGTVTAVNAGK
-1180 ATITVETVD
+1180 TTITVETAD
-1189 GGFKASA
+1189 GGFKAMA
-1196 EITVKEAST
+1196 EVTVKAAST
-1205 GEPGNPG
+1205 VEPGNP
-1212 EPSDPG
+1212 EVPA
-1218 NPGEPSNPG
+1218 
-1227 EPGNPGNPG
+1227 
-1236 EPSNPGEP
+1236 
-1244 GNPGEPSNPGN
+1244 N
-1255 PGNNSG
+1255 PGNNNG
-1261 TSDSTSGLENA
+1261 TPGSIVDQENG
-1272 AGTLILK
+1272 AGTLILT
-1279 PDMLKVDSASG
+1279 PEMLKVDSASG
-1290 QVVVEIKG
+1290 NVIVEIKG
-1298 DIQQVQLSSAVVR
+1298 DTQQIQLSSDVVR

-1316 TLVLNAGKLSLQVPA
+1316 TLVLKSGKFSMKVPA
-1331 ELIHQLQNKLPE
+1331 DLLRQLQSKLPE
-1343 GQREDSKIALKMVNL
+1343 SQRDDSTITLKLVPL
-1358 SSKADELVATVASS
+1358 SSKANEII
-1372 TNAAVVLKGDIYEF
+1372 AAAEGTTQAQVRLMGDIYEF
-1386 SLSITTK
+1386 SLSVTTK
-1393 SGITDTLAT
+1393 AGTSETLSA
-1402 FDKPITLIMP
+1402 FDQPITLSLT
-1412 VAEGFNA
+1412 VGEGFDS
-1419 KRGGVYYIADN
+1419 KRGGIYYIADN
-1430 GRLEYIQADYA
+1430 GKLEYISANYAD
-1441 NGVLKAEVSHFS
+1441 GVLTAQVNHFS
-1453 KYAVLELNRI
+1453 KYAVLELKRT
-1463 FVDVPANHWANP
+1463 FVDVPANHWASP
-1475 VIQELAS
+1475 AIQELAA
-1482 KLYVQGTSKEKF
+1482 KLYVQGTGKDKF
-1494 EPSRA
+1494 EPNRA
-1499 VTRAEFTSMLVH
+1499 ITRAEFTSMLVH
-1511 ALGLTATGKES
+1511 SLGLTTRGDVS
-1522 FADVAPSAWYAEPIS
+1522 FADVAPSAWYAESIS

-1548 SASKF
+1548 SATKF
-1553 EPGAQITREEITVM
+1553 EPAAQITREEITVM
-1567 LMKAYELNNG
+1567 LMKAYELKNG
-1577 VTANGAT
+1577 KVTVAS
-1584 TDGVTT
+1584 TDVTFKDMKQVSSW
-1590 NGATTNG
+1590 
-1597 ATTNGATAAAF
+1597 AAA
-1608 TDMNQVSAWA
+1608 
-1618 TSSVNEAASLGL
+1618 SVKGAASLGL
-1630 IQGQSHER
+1630 VQGQNEGL
-1638 FAPKGIASRAEAA
+1638 FAPKGIASRAEAT
-1651 QVIYNLILK
+1651 QVIYNLIMK

>member
-1 MFGRVMKRG
+1 MFGKAMKRG
-10 VLFFLM
+10 FLFFV
-16 ISLVLGSG
+16 IICLVIGSG
-24 VQFAGKV
+24 GQFVSTV
-31 YAEDTNSYEAEA
+31 YADDTENTTYEAEA
-43 DGNIL
+43 DGNAM
-48 TGNASISD
+48 TGNASISE
-56 HPAASGGKK
+56 HPAASGGQK
-65 VGGMYQGSSL
+65 VGGMYQGSTL
-75 LFNNVTVSEPG
+75 QFNHVTVSESG

-109 DKQFEEPSKT
+109 DKQFEEPPKT

-132 PLNSGANTILI
+132 PLNAGENSILI
-143 DDNNWYSPDIDKIV
+143 DDNNWYTPDIDKIV

-162 DSDPGEGP
+162 DSDPGEGS

-180 VIMEA
+180 AIIEA
-185 EATENML
+185 EAPENII
-192 TGNAKVADSS
+192 TGNAKIADSS
-202 VGSGGKIVTDLNK
+202 VGSGGKIVKDMNK
-215 NSSLQFTNVAVPAAG
+215 NSTLQFTNVTVPAAG

-252 GLDEMIDLP
+252 GLDELVDLP
-261 KTASWST
+261 KTASWDT
-268 VGSYDVEASLV
+268 VGTYDVEASLQ

-298 RIEIIPYTLS
+298 RIEVIPYTIS
-308 YEAESPL
+308 YEAESPV
-315 NDLTGEAQV
+315 NDLTGEARV
-324 SASPNASGGQKVGYL
+324 GDSPNASGGQKVGYL
-339 NNGSSITFNK
+339 NGGSSLTFNK

-363 YISGDPRSFYVSA
+363 YFSGDPRSLYVSA
-376 NGGAVQYYELPKT
+376 NGGAEQYYELPKT
-389 PDWDTVGMY
+389 PDWDTALTY

-413 TDGNG
+413 SDGNW

-427 VEPAMGV
+427 VEPALGT

-442 DGDLGTPGASKIYGA
+442 DGDLGTPGTSINYGA

-463 TYGLLVS
+463 TYGTLVS
-470 NGQYEVSYNTKSGY
+470 NGQYEVSFNTKSGY
-484 VSYNWSD
+484 ASYKWTD

-497 IYSSIKIGDTLVETT
+497 IYSSIKLGDTLVETT
-512 SYESHTSVGA
+512 SYENHASAGA
-522 PVDIQDGFGKGV
+522 PVEIQDGFGKGV
-534 ELTFVHTST
+534 ELTFVHTSA
-543 GKPTLKQVYKFYDD
+543 GQPTLKQVYKFYDD
-557 QKYFLTCLDAAS
+557 QKYFLTRLDAIS
-569 DTAVK
+569 DTVLQ
-574 TNYMSPITVKRTGG
+574 TNYMSPITVKRSGG

-617 NRADTSYEMTTVF
+617 NRADTSYEMTTIF

-657 SNRLNELVVYGGAAS
+657 SNRLNELAVYGGAAS
-672 DVTRDTQPHGSLS
+672 DVTRDTQPHGMLT
-685 GTNLSSPMIM
+685 GAELSSPMIM

-714 IITPA
+714 IITPP
-719 LVLNPEL
+719 LLLNPEL

-757 ENLQNFNNN
+757 EHLNDFNNN

-781 DKQLT
+781 DKQLA

-811 NMDQIVEGTDNKY
+811 NMSQPVEGTDNKY

-830 LKDAAGQPLPTLDG
+830 LKDAEGKPLPTLDG
-844 AFPLDVTHPGAQLRM
+844 AFPLDVTHPGAKLRM
-859 NYFLDKFKALGFTF
+859 NYFLDKFKDLGFTF

-883 LEGQHFDPTITTGI
+883 LEGQHFDPTVTTGI
-897 QAYNEGMRYVKER
+897 QAYNEGMRYVKDR

-971 LALARATSLTEARTR
+971 LALARASSLTEARSR

-1016 NNKDVLDLAL
+1016 NNKDVLELAL

-1062 ASASADKQVDLGRAG
+1062 ANASADKTVNLGRAG
-1077 LDTAEIYTTQDL
+1077 LDAADSYTMQDL

-1095 SATGAM
+1095 TISGTLA
-1101 KLSLQPTESKL
+1101 LSLQPTESKL

-1122 TGITLDK
+1122 TGVSLDK
-1129 TELSLTAGETG
+1129 TELTLTAGETG
-1140 KMTATVSPDDAT
+1140 KLTATLSPEEAAN
-1152 DKAVLWTSSDT
+1152 KAVHWTSSDT

-1168 VYGTVTAVEAGK
+1168 VYGTVTAVNAGK
-1180 ATITVETVD
+1180 TTITVETAD
-1189 GGFKASA
+1189 GGFKATA
-1196 EITVKEAST
+1196 EVTVKAAST
-1205 GEPGNPG
+1205 VEPGNP
-1212 EPSDPG
+1212 EVPA
-1218 NPGEPSNPG
+1218 
-1227 EPGNPGNPG
+1227 
-1236 EPSNPGEP
+1236 
-1244 GNPGEPSNPGN
+1244 N
-1255 PGNNSG
+1255 PGNNNG
-1261 TSDSTSGLENA
+1261 TPGSIVDQENG
-1272 AGTLILK
+1272 AGTLILT
-1279 PDMLKVDSASG
+1279 PEMLKVDSASG
-1290 QVVVEIKG
+1290 NVIVEIKG
-1298 DIQQVQLSSAVVR
+1298 DTQQIQLSSDVVR

-1316 TLVLNAGKLSLQVPA
+1316 TLVLKSGKFSMKVPA
-1331 ELIHQLQNKLPE
+1331 DLLRQLQSKLPE
-1343 GQREDSKIALKMVNL
+1343 GQRDDSTITLKLVPL
-1358 SSKADELVATVASS
+1358 SSKANEII
-1372 TNAAVVLKGDIYEF
+1372 AAAEGTTQAQVRLMGDIYEF
-1386 SLSITTK
+1386 SLSVTTK
-1393 SGITDTLAT
+1393 AGTTETLSA
-1402 FDKPITLIMP
+1402 FDQPITLSLT
-1412 VAEGFNA
+1412 VGEGFDS
-1419 KRGGVYYIADN
+1419 KRGGIYYIADN
-1430 GRLEYIQADYA
+1430 GKLEYISANYA
-1441 NGVLKAEVSHFS
+1441 GGVLTAQVNHFS
-1453 KYAVLELNRI
+1453 KYAVLELKRT
-1463 FVDVPANHWANP
+1463 FVDVPANHWASP
-1475 VIQELAS
+1475 AIQELAA
-1482 KLYVQGTSKEKF
+1482 KLYVQGTSKDKF
-1494 EPSRA
+1494 EPNRA
-1499 VTRAEFTSMLVH
+1499 ITRAEFTSMLVH
-1511 ALGLTATGKES
+1511 SLGLTTRGDVS
-1522 FADVAPSAWYAEPIS
+1522 FADVAPSAWYAESIS

-1548 SASKF
+1548 SATKF
-1553 EPGAQITREEITVM
+1553 EPAAQITREEITVM
-1567 LMKAYELNNG
+1567 LMKAYELKNG
-1577 VTANGAT
+1577 KVTVAS
-1584 TDGVTT
+1584 TDVTFKDMKQVSSW
-1590 NGATTNG
+1590 
-1597 ATTNGATAAAF
+1597 AAA
-1608 TDMNQVSAWA
+1608 
-1618 TSSVNEAASLGL
+1618 SVKGAASLGL
-1630 IQGQSHER
+1630 VQGQNEGL
-1638 FAPKGIASRAEAA
+1638 FAPKGIASRAEAT
-1651 QVIYNLILK
+1651 QVIYNLIMK

>member
-1 MFGRVMKRG
+1 MFGKAMKRG
-10 VLFFLM
+10 FLFFV
-16 ISLVLGSG
+16 IICLVIGSG
-24 VQFAGKV
+24 GQFVSTV
-31 YAEDTNSYEAEA
+31 YADDTENTTYEAEA
-43 DGNIL
+43 DGNAM
-48 TGNASISD
+48 TGNASISE
-56 HPAASGGKK
+56 HPAASGGQK
-65 VGGMYQGSSL
+65 VGGMYQGSTL
-75 LFNNVTVSEPG
+75 QFNHVTVSESG

-109 DKQFEEPSKT
+109 DKQFEEPPKT

-132 PLNSGANTILI
+132 PLNAGENSILI

-162 DSDPGEGP
+162 DSDPGEGS

-180 VIMEA
+180 AIIEA
-185 EATENML
+185 EAPENII
-192 TGNAKVADSS
+192 TGNAKIADSS
-202 VGSGGKIVTDLNK
+202 VGSGGKIVKDMNK
-215 NSSLQFTNVAVPAAG
+215 NSTLQFTNVTVPAAG

-252 GLDEMIDLP
+252 GLDELVDLP
-261 KTASWST
+261 KTASWDT
-268 VGSYDVEASLV
+268 VGTYDVEASLQ

-289 HDWYSPDFD
+289 HNWYSPDFD
-298 RIEIIPYTLS
+298 RIEVIPYTIS
-308 YEAESPL
+308 YEAESPV
-315 NDLTGEAQV
+315 NDLTGEARV
-324 SASPNASGGQKVGYL
+324 GDSPNASGGQKVGYL
-339 NNGSSITFNK
+339 NGGSSLTFNK

-363 YISGDPRSFYVSA
+363 YFSGDPRSLYVSA
-376 NGGAVQYYELPKT
+376 NGGAEQYYELPKT
-389 PDWDTVGMY
+389 PDWDTALTY

-413 TDGNG
+413 SDGNW

-427 VEPAMGV
+427 VEPALGT

-442 DGDLGTPGASKIYGA
+442 EGDLGTPGASNNYGA

-463 TYGLLVS
+463 TYGTLVS
-470 NGQYEVSYNTKSGY
+470 NGQYEVSFNTKSGY
-484 VSYNWSD
+484 ASYKWTD

-497 IYSSIKIGDTLVETT
+497 IYSSIKLGDTLVETT
-512 SYESHTSVGA
+512 SYENHTSAGA
-522 PVDIQDGFGKGV
+522 PVEIQDGFGKGV
-534 ELTFVHTST
+534 ELTFVHTSA
-543 GKPTLKQVYKFYDD
+543 GQPTLKQAYKFYDD
-557 QKYFLTCLDAAS
+557 QKYFLTRLDAIS
-569 DTAVK
+569 DTVLQ
-574 TNYMSPITVKRTGG
+574 TNYMSPITVKRSGG

-617 NRADTSYEMTTVF
+617 NRADTSYEMTTIF

-657 SNRLNELVVYGGAAS
+657 SNRLNELTVYGGAAS
-672 DVTRDTQPHGSLS
+672 DVTRDTQPHGMLT
-685 GTNLSSPMIM
+685 GAELSSPMIM

-714 IITPA
+714 IITPP
-719 LVLNPEL
+719 LLLNPEL

-757 ENLQNFNNN
+757 EHLNDFNNN

-781 DKQLT
+781 DKQLA

-811 NMDQIVEGTDNKY
+811 NMSQPVEGTDNKY

-830 LKDAAGQPLPTLDG
+830 LKDAEGKPLPTLDG
-844 AFPLDVTHPGAQLRM
+844 AFPLDVTHPGAKLRM
-859 NYFLDKFKALGFTF
+859 NYFLDKFKDLGFTF

-883 LEGQHFDPTITTGI
+883 LEGQHFDPTVTTGI
-897 QAYNEGMRYVKER
+897 QAYNEGMRYVKDR

-971 LALARATSLTEARTR
+971 LALARAFSLTEARSR

-1016 NNKDVLDLAL
+1016 NNKEVLELAL

-1062 ASASADKQVDLGRAG
+1062 ANASADKTVNLGRAG
-1077 LDTAEIYTTQDL
+1077 LDAADSYTMQDL

-1095 SATGAM
+1095 TISGTLA
-1101 KLSLQPTESKL
+1101 LSLQPTESKL

-1122 TGITLDK
+1122 TGVSLDK
-1129 TELSLTAGETG
+1129 TELTLTAGETG
-1140 KMTATVSPDDAT
+1140 KLTATLSPEEAAN
-1152 DKAVLWTSSDT
+1152 KAVHWTSSDT

-1168 VYGTVTAVEAGK
+1168 VYGTVTAVNAGRT
-1180 ATITVETVD
+1180 TITVETVD
-1189 GGFKASA
+1189 GGFKATA
-1196 EITVKEAST
+1196 EVTVKAAST
-1205 GEPGNPG
+1205 IEPGNP
-1212 EPSDPG
+1212 EVPA
-1218 NPGEPSNPG
+1218 
-1227 EPGNPGNPG
+1227 
-1236 EPSNPGEP
+1236 
-1244 GNPGEPSNPGN
+1244 N
-1255 PGNNSG
+1255 PGNNNG
-1261 TSDSTSGLENA
+1261 TPGSIVDQENG
-1272 AGTLILK
+1272 AGTLILT
-1279 PDMLKVDSASG
+1279 PEMLKVDSASG
-1290 QVVVEIKG
+1290 NVIVEIKG
-1298 DIQQVQLSSAVVR
+1298 DTQQIQFSSDVVR

-1316 TLVLNAGKLSLQVPA
+1316 TLVLKSGKFSMKVPA
-1331 ELIHQLQNKLPE
+1331 DLLRQLQSKLPE
-1343 GQREDSKIALKMVNL
+1343 GQRDDSTITLKLAPL
-1358 SSKADELVATVASS
+1358 SSKANEII
-1372 TNAAVVLKGDIYEF
+1372 AAAEGTTQAQVRLMGDIYEF
-1386 SLSITTK
+1386 SLSVTTK
-1393 SGITDTLAT
+1393 AGTTETLSA
-1402 FDKPITLIMP
+1402 FDQPITLSMT
-1412 VAEGFNA
+1412 VGEGFDS
-1419 KRGGVYYIADN
+1419 KRGGIYYIADN
-1430 GRLEYIQADYA
+1430 GKLEYISANYAD
-1441 NGVLKAEVSHFS
+1441 GVLTAQVNHFS
-1453 KYAVLELNRI
+1453 KYAVLELKRT
-1463 FVDVPANHWANP
+1463 FVDVPANHWASP
-1475 VIQELAS
+1475 AIQELAA
-1482 KLYVQGTSKEKF
+1482 KLYVQGTSKDKF
-1494 EPSRA
+1494 EPNRA
-1499 VTRAEFTSMLVH
+1499 ITRAEFTSMLVH
-1511 ALGLTATGKES
+1511 SLGLTTRGDVS
-1522 FADVAPSAWYAEPIS
+1522 FADVAPSAWYAESIS

-1548 SASKF
+1548 STTKF
-1553 EPGAQITREEITVM
+1553 EPAAQITREEITVM
-1567 LMKAYELNNG
+1567 LMKAYELKNG
-1577 VTANGAT
+1577 KVTVAS
-1584 TDGVTT
+1584 TDVTFKDMKQVSFW
-1590 NGATTNG
+1590 
-1597 ATTNGATAAAF
+1597 AAA
-1608 TDMNQVSAWA
+1608 
-1618 TSSVNEAASLGL
+1618 SVKGAASLGL
-1630 IQGQSHER
+1630 VQGQNEGL
-1638 FAPKGIASRAEAA
+1638 FAPKGVASRAEAT
-1651 QVIYNLILK
+1651 QVIYNLIMK